1 MASRKEEKQRRR
13 REREQREREAAQKA
27 ARQARRRRAAIVAGG
42 IALVGVVAALALTG
56 GGGSK
61 EDAKQGLQETPGPW
75 EPVSDGLREREEAL
89 DLPATSESVYHVHA
103 QLKVFA
109 NGKPLGVP
117 NNIGIEEGSGF
128 HSSLHTHDE
137 KGTVHMEAVEPYPFT
152 VEQFF
157 TVWGVKF
164 TNTQLG
170 AFHVGN
176 GLVLEAY
183 ANGKKVD
190 PAKYGMKQGDA
201 VVVAF
206 GKPGSAP
213 KSFTPDPSVTSQ

>member
-1 MASRKEEKQRRR
+1 MASRKEEKEGRR
-13 REREQREREAAQKA
+13 REREQREREAAQ
-27 ARQARRRRAAIVAGG
+27 QATKQRRRRRVAIGAGG
-42 IALVGVVAALALTG
+42 IALVGGVVALALVG
-56 GGGSK
+56 GGGK
-61 EDAKQGLQETPGPW
+61 GDAKKGLQETPGPW
-75 EPVSDGLREREEAL
+75 QPVSEGLKEREQAL
-89 DLPATSESVYHVHA
+89 DLPATSDSVYHVHA
-103 QLKVFA
+103 QLKVYA
-109 NGKPLGVP
+109 NGKQLKVP

-152 VEQFF
+152 PEQFF

-164 TNTQLG
+164 SHTQLG
-170 AFHVGN
+170 AFRVGN

-183 ANGKKVD
+183 ANGKKID
-190 PAKYGMKQGDA
+190 PTNYAMKQGDA

-213 KSFTPDPSVTSQ
+213 KTFKPDASVTAQ